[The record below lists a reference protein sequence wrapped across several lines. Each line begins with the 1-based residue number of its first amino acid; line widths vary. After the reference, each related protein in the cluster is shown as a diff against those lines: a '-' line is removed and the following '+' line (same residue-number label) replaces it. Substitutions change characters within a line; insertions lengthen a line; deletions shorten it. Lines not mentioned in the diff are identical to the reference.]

1 MQVQSLRDSEKELR
15 KYNVAYFMASVDSV
29 EDNRRF
35 AKEQKANFP
44 LLCDISKEVAR
55 AFGPLVDYNG
65 NQIARR
71 WTVYIDKEGIV
82 RKIDRAV
89 KPASAGKDMV
99 SSFEELGFEKK

>member
-1 MQVQSLRDSEKELR
+1 
-15 KYNVAYFMASVDSV
+15 MASVDSV